1 MVSFNIESSHFAHHC
16 AKNNFNS
23 YSGQLNLNDQ
33 LSSTPIIP
41 LTTVDVEPL
50 IINDDL
56 VIDEDEDED
65 NSEDESVPKVEK
77 EERFSPKAMPLTMFL
92 FTTFVV
98 AVLVS
103 TFCPECFAPVA
114 DFFDGITQSP
124 FAKGVILI
132 LALFSASEMFLCS
145 SDGQLGGLVEF
156 CWSLLVLFIICTGMY
171 YTYDLEWAKSAEDN

>member
-1 MVSFNIESSHFAHHC
+1 LNYLILFITAQCIILIHTN
-16 AKNNFNS
+16 
-23 YSGQLNLNDQ
+23 GQSNLTDR

-41 LTTVDVEPL
+41 LTIVDVEPL

-56 VIDEDEDED
+56 VIDGDEDEDED
-65 NSEDESVPKVEK
+65 NSEHESVAKVEK
-77 EERFSPKAMPLTMFL
+77 EERFSPKAMPLTMLLL

-98 AVLVS
+98 AVLGS

-114 DFFDGITQSP
+114 DLFDGITQST
-124 FAKGVILI
+124 FAKGVILM
-132 LALFSASEMFLCS
+132 LALFSASEIFLCS

>member
-1 MVSFNIESSHFAHHC
+1 LFITAQCIILIHTN
-16 AKNNFNS
+16 
-23 YSGQLNLNDQ
+23 GQSNLTDR

-41 LTTVDVEPL
+41 LTIVDVEPL

-56 VIDEDEDED
+56 VIDGDEDEDED
-65 NSEDESVPKVEK
+65 NSEHESVAKVEK
-77 EERFSPKAMPLTMFL
+77 EERFSPKAMPLTMLLL